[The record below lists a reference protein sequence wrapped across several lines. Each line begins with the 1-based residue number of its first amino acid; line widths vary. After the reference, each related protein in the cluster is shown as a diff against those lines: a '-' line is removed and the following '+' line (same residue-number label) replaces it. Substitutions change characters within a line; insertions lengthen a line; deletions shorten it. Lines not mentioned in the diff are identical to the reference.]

1 MLLCPRAAKSTLFWQ
16 IDNDDADD
24 DDPIDDN
31 AVDKDKN
38 DDDDAQGLVPECK
51 SDSMSG
57 DKGRCQQSFSP
68 HNALRQDVALYLYF
82 VFVECIFVSLNEF
95 LYSFYF
101 SQSLFR

>member
-1 MLLCPRAAKSTLFWQ
+1 MLLCLRAAKSTLFWQ

-68 HNALRQDVALYLYF
+68 HNALRQETLHCICILYL
-82 VFVECIFVSLNEF
+82 LNVF
-95 LYSFYF
+95 LY
-101 SQSLFR
+101 L